1 MIYGYARVST
11 TGQRLDRQ
19 IKNINDYVGEKK
31 LAKIFSDKF
40 SGVKLN
46 RPEFQKMLKVL
57 KNGDVV
63 VLDSVSRLS
72 RNAKEG
78 YELYMELLE
87 KGVNLCFIKEPHINT
102 EYYKSMQAKKIEIAS
117 TGKAS
122 ADKLVSAIIEAITEF
137 QNEETKEKIR
147 IAFDQAEKEVTDIR
161 QRISEGI
168 RTTKEKNELSPENER
183 KQIGLKQGT
192 KLTTKKS
199 VKSKEKIRKMSRD
212 FEGNMLDKEVI
223 EMLGLSRNTYFKYKK
238 EMRMEEVKSIS

>member
-87 KGVNLCFIKEPHINT
+87 KGVNL
-102 EYYKSMQAKKIEIAS
+102 
-117 TGKAS
+117 
-122 ADKLVSAIIEAITEF
+122 
-137 QNEETKEKIR
+137 
-147 IAFDQAEKEVTDIR
+147 
-161 QRISEGI
+161 
-168 RTTKEKNELSPENER
+168 
-183 KQIGLKQGT
+183 
-192 KLTTKKS
+192 
-199 VKSKEKIRKMSRD
+199 
-212 FEGNMLDKEVI
+212 
-223 EMLGLSRNTYFKYKK
+223 
-238 EMRMEEVKSIS
+238 